1 MQKAIFLR
9 HNFFL
14 YFSDTTFFPV
24 TRGVAFV
31 VLGSHLLQGVQPM
44 MVEVV
49 VVVAVVVVGG
59 ITGGG
64 AMFWATI
71 EH

>member
-1 MQKAIFLR
+1 M
-9 HNFFL
+9 
-14 YFSDTTFFPV
+14 

-31 VLGSHLLQGVQPM
+31 VLGSHLLQGVQLM

-49 VVVAVVVVGG
+49 MVVGG

-64 AMFWATI
+64 AMFWVTI